1 MMNKE
6 MDAKEALARLS
17 AYCSVAERCRAD
29 VEEKLFRWGLDS
41 EARESIVLAL
51 EKDRFLDEKRYC
63 CAFIRDKYLFARW
76 GKVKIGQALRAKH
89 LSPNVYE
96 PLLDKVIDESDYLSG
111 LRSLLAAKRKTV
123 RAANARELEGKLV
136 RFALGRGFA
145 MDDIRRCMDISEEN
159 E

>member
-6 MDAKEALARLS
+6 MVAKGALARLS
-17 AYCSVAERCRAD
+17 AFCSVAERCRAD

-41 EARESIVLAL
+41 AARESIVLAL

-89 LSPNVYE
+89 LSPTVYE
-96 PLLDKVIDESDYLSG
+96 PLLHEEIDESDYLSG
-111 LRSLLAAKRKTV
+111 LRTSRSANRTTG
-123 RAANARELEGKLV
+123 RATRT
-136 RFALGRGFA
+136 
-145 MDDIRRCMDISEEN
+145 
-159 E
+159 

>member
-1 MMNKE
+1 MKNEKI
-6 MDAKEALARLS
+6 DAKEALARLS

-41 EARESIVLAL
+41 DAVESIVLAL

-89 LSPNVYE
+89 IASDVYA
-96 PLLDKVIDESDYLSG
+96 PLLDEVVEESDYLSG
-111 LRSLLAAKRKTV
+111 LRALLASKRRSI
-123 RAANARELEGKLV
+123 RAANTREMEGKLI
-136 RFALGRGFA
+136 RFALGRGFE

>member
-1 MMNKE
+1 MKNEKI
-6 MDAKEALARLS
+6 DAKEALARLS

-41 EARESIVLAL
+41 DAVESIVLAL

-89 LSPNVYE
+89 IASDVYA
-96 PLLDKVIDESDYLSG
+96 PLLDEVVEEGDYLSG
-111 LRSLLAAKRKTV
+111 LRALLASKRRSI
-123 RAANARELEGKLV
+123 RAANTREMEGKLI
-136 RFALGRGFA
+136 RFALGRGFE

>member
-1 MMNKE
+1 MKNEKI
-6 MDAKEALARLS
+6 DAKEALARLS

-29 VEEKLFRWGLDS
+29 VEEKLFRWGLDGD
-41 EARESIVLAL
+41 AVESIVLAL

-89 LSPNVYE
+89 IASDVYAL
-96 PLLDKVIDESDYLSG
+96 LLDEVVEESDYLSG
-111 LRSLLAAKRKTV
+111 LRALLASKRRSI
-123 RAANARELEGKLV
+123 RAANTREMEGKLI
-136 RFALGRGFA
+136 RFALGRGFE

>member
-1 MMNKE
+1 M
-6 MDAKEALARLS
+6 
-17 AYCSVAERCRAD
+17 
-29 VEEKLFRWGLDS
+29 
-41 EARESIVLAL
+41 
-51 EKDRFLDEKRYC
+51 
-63 CAFIRDKYLFARW
+63 
-76 GKVKIGQALRAKH
+76 KIGQALRAKH

-96 PLLDKVIDESDYLSG
+96 PLLDEVIDESDYLLG

>member
-51 EKDRFLDEKRYC
+51 EKDRFWMRKDTVVL
-63 CAFIRDKYLFARW
+63 LFA
-76 GKVKIGQALRAKH
+76 
-89 LSPNVYE
+89 
-96 PLLDKVIDESDYLSG
+96 
-111 LRSLLAAKRKTV
+111 
-123 RAANARELEGKLV
+123 
-136 RFALGRGFA
+136 
-145 MDDIRRCMDISEEN
+145 ISIFLPVGER
-159 E
+159 

>member
-1 MMNKE
+1 MNKE

-29 VEEKLFRWGLDS
+29 VEEKLLRWGLDS

-76 GKVKIGQALRAKH
+76 GKVKISQALRAKR
-89 LSPNVYE
+89 LPSEIYA
-96 PLLDKVIDESDYLSG
+96 PLLDEVVDEAEYLSG
-111 LRSLLAAKRKTV
+111 LRALLAAKRRTV
-123 RAANARELEGKLV
+123 RAAGARELEGKLI
-136 RFALGRGFA
+136 RFALGRGFE